1 MLGGLSTNGDRAVT
15 TQDNAPSAR
24 DARRHQTKKSIATR
38 NSILDATIQCFLEL
52 GYHRTTTTEI
62 AKRANVT
69 RGAVQYYFPT
79 TPDVLRASI
88 DHMIDQWIETYAEEL
103 RKMPAQEKRLQGGVD
118 IYWRFVQ
125 NPLFVAWQELQAA
138 SRTDPELH
146 EIVKE
151 AGKRYDERR
160 LELGREVYGEVAS
173 IDDPNFAVARDLL
186 RVALEGLSVA
196 EFGNDK
202 DQRQEAVI
210 GLLKRVMGRMIG
222 AK

>member
-1 MLGGLSTNGDRAVT
+1 VT
-15 TQDNAPSAR
+15 DQENASLAR

-38 NSILDATIQCFLEL
+38 NTILDATIQCFLEL

-103 RKMPAQEKRLQGGVD
+103 RKMPAAEKRLQGGVD

-138 SRTDPELH
+138 GRTDPELA
-146 EIVKE
+146 EIVE
-151 AGKRYDERR
+151 AAGIRYDQRR
-160 LELGREVYGEVAS
+160 LELGREVYGEVAAV
-173 IDDPNFAVARDLL
+173 DEANFAVARDLL
-186 RVALEGLSVA
+186 RVSLEGLSVA
-196 EFGNDK
+196 EFGHDK
-202 DQRQEAVI
+202 EQRQQAVI
-210 GLLKRVMGRMIG
+210 GLLKKVMGRMIS

>member
-1 MLGGLSTNGDRAVT
+1 MLGGLSTSGDRAVT

>member
-1 MLGGLSTNGDRAVT
+1 VT
-15 TQDNAPSAR
+15 TQDNAPPSR
-24 DARRHQTKKSIATR
+24 DARRHQTRKSIATR

-103 RKMPAQEKRLQGGVD
+103 RKLPAAEKRLQAGVD

-138 SRTDPELH
+138 ARTDPELAG
-146 EIVKE
+146 IVS
-151 AGKRYDERR
+151 AAARRYDERR
-160 LELGREVYGEVAS
+160 LELGREVYGDVAAV
-173 IDDPNFAVARDLL
+173 DDPNFAVARDLL

-196 EFGNDK
+196 EFGR
-202 DQRQEAVI
+202 DQETRQKAVVE
-210 GLLKRVMGRMIG
+210 LLKRVMGGLIAGR
-222 AK
+222 

>member
-1 MLGGLSTNGDRAVT
+1 MLVALTTNGDRAVT
-15 TQDNAPSAR
+15 TQDNASSAR

-138 SRTDPELH
+138 SRTDPELR
-146 EIVKE
+146 EIVKD

-173 IDDPNFAVARDLL
+173 IDDPGFAVARDLL

-196 EFGNDK
+196 EFGHDK
-202 DQRQEAVI
+202 DKRQEAVVS
-210 GLLKRVMGRMIG
+210 LLKRIMGRMIG
-222 AK
+222 GK

>member
-1 MLGGLSTNGDRAVT
+1 VT
-15 TQDNAPSAR
+15 THENASASR

-62 AKRANVT
+62 ARRANVT

-103 RKMPAQEKRLQGGVD
+103 RKMPTQEKRLQGGVD

-138 SRTDPELH
+138 SRTDPALRA
-146 EIVKE
+146 IVKE
-151 AGKRYDERR
+151 AGKRYDQRR
-160 LELGREVYGEVAS
+160 LELGREVYGGVAA
-173 IDDPNFAVARDLL
+173 IDDPSFSVARDLL

-196 EFGNDK
+196 EFGQNK
-202 DQRQEAVI
+202 DARQQAVI
-210 GLLKRVMGRMIG
+210 DLLKRVMGRMIG
-222 AK
+222 GK

>member
-1 MLGGLSTNGDRAVT
+1 MN
-15 TQDNAPSAR
+15 QDNQAPTR
-24 DARRHQTKKSIATR
+24 DVRRHQTKKSIATR

-88 DHMIDQWIETYAEEL
+88 DHMIDRWIETYAEEL
-103 RKMPAQEKRLQGGVD
+103 RKMPASANKLTSGVD

-125 NPLFVAWQELQAA
+125 HPLFVAWQELQAA
-138 SRTDPELH
+138 ARTDPELA
-146 EIVKE
+146 EIVD
-151 AGKRYDERR
+151 AGARRYDERR
-160 LELGREVYGEVAS
+160 LELGREVYGDVTTVDNPA
-173 IDDPNFAVARDLL
+173 FAVARDLL

-196 EFGNDK
+196 SFGHDREK
-202 DQRQEAVI
+202 RQEAVLD
-210 GLLKRVMGRMIG
+210 LLKQMMDRMLG
-222 AK
+222 STSA

>member
-1 MLGGLSTNGDRAVT
+1 MPVTN
-15 TQDNAPSAR
+15 QDNTPQPR

-38 NSILDATIQCFLEL
+38 NTILDATVQCFLEL

-62 AKRANVT
+62 AKRATVT

-88 DHMIDQWIETYAEEL
+88 DHMIDQWIDTYAEEL
-103 RKMPAQEKRLQGGVD
+103 RKMPESEKRLQGGVD

-125 NPLFVAWQELQAA
+125 HPLLVAWQELQAA
-138 SRTDPELH
+138 ARTDPELA
-146 EIVKE
+146 EIVH
-151 AGKRYDERR
+151 AAARRYDARR
-160 LELGREVYGEVAS
+160 LELGREVYGEVAA

-196 EFGNDK
+196 EFGHDK
-202 DQRQEAVI
+202 DRRQQAVI
-210 GLLKRVMGRMIG
+210 DLLKRVMGRTLSG
-222 AK
+222 E

>member
-1 MLGGLSTNGDRAVT
+1 MNNLDQAVT

-103 RKMPAQEKRLQGGVD
+103 RKMPAAEKRLQGGVD

-138 SRTDPELH
+138 GRTDPELR
-146 EIVKE
+146 EIVKD
-151 AGKRYDERR
+151 AGKRYDQRR
-160 LELGREVYGEVAS
+160 LELGREVYGEIAS

-196 EFGNDK
+196 EFGVDQE
-202 DQRQEAVI
+202 QRQQAVV

-222 AK
+222 GK

>member
-1 MLGGLSTNGDRAVT
+1 MT

-62 AKRANVT
+62 AKRAKVT

-88 DHMIDQWIETYAEEL
+88 DHMIDQWIETYADEL

-138 SRTDPELH
+138 GRTDPELQ
-146 EIVKE
+146 EIVQE

-160 LELGREVYGEVAS
+160 LELGREVYGEIAS
-173 IDDPNFAVARDLL
+173 VDDPNFAVARDLL
-186 RVALEGLSVA
+186 RVSLEGLSVA
-196 EFGNDK
+196 EFGHDK
-202 DQRQEAVI
+202 SERQQAVI
-210 GLLKRVMGRMIG
+210 DLLKRVMGRMIG
-222 AK
+222 GK

>member
-1 MLGGLSTNGDRAVT
+1 MLHCTMNNLDQAVT

-103 RKMPAQEKRLQGGVD
+103 RKMPAAEKRLQGGVD

-138 SRTDPELH
+138 GRTDPELR
-146 EIVKE
+146 EIVKD
-151 AGKRYDERR
+151 AGKRYDQRR
-160 LELGREVYGEVAS
+160 LELGREVYGEIAS

-196 EFGNDK
+196 EFGVDQE
-202 DQRQEAVI
+202 QRQQAVV

-222 AK
+222 GK